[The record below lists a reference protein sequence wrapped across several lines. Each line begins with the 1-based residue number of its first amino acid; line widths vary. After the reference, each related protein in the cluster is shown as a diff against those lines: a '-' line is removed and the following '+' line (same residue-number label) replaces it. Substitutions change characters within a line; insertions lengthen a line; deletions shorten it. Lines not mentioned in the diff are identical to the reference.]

1 MLRYKLKYLGAKE
14 IIKDC
19 ILDTMQDEMIA
30 ALRKTQPLGIL
41 FFGAPGTGD
50 FEKSYTYIIY
60 NILITQPG
68 IKLYL

>member
-1 MLRYKLKYLGAKE
+1 LKYLGAKE

-50 FEKSYTYIIY
+50 FEK
-60 NILITQPG
+60 
-68 IKLYL
+68 KLYLYNL